1 MSRPIEEFKRT
12 AESVAAIANAQLV
25 GDSAT
30 IITGL
35 TLSSKE
41 VQEGDL
47 FIALPGEK
55 SHGADFAAEAISLGA
70 VAVLTDAV
78 GAAKIKDV
86 PVIISANPRRA
97 AGVISAWFYSEP
109 MRDLYSVGVTGTNGK
124 TTVTTLLHQIMSAAG
139 RESGLIGTVET
150 RIGDEVIASKRTTPE
165 SSDLQALSAVMRE
178 RHMRNLVMEVSSHA
192 IALER
197 VRGSHFAVVAFTNL
211 SQDHLD
217 FHKTM
222 QAYFEAKAKLFTFE
236 FADLAVI
243 NIDDAYGVK
252 LAEQTELPVMTVSR
266 HDQSATWHF
275 AAISKDYVGAH
286 VAIRGSGGILIE
298 GKVHLHGGY
307 NFDNLLMAV
316 AIATE
321 SGIDPI
327 DIAAILPQLTGAAG
341 RLESVRL
348 GQNFTALVDYAHSPD
363 AVTNVLD
370 DLIPDISLSPSTSLA
385 VEVPVS
391 TTSVSTT
398 SFVPPHYPVFALGD
412 SVMKGAAPTLAELG
426 IVVDAVQDRQGKMGA
441 DIFIQL
447 QDLGVTMDA
456 VVIHLGTNGPMSQ
469 KTLDSMMDAV
479 AGVPRVVILTGKAN
493 RDWTDKNNK
502 KIRALPSAYPNVVV
516 LDWELIATLCEGRCL
531 TADGIHLDSD
541 GMIYYSAEIWKA
553 LGREIL

>member
-12 AESVAAIANAQLV
+12 VESVAAIANATLL
-25 GDSAT
+25 GDPAT
-30 IITGL
+30 VITGL
-35 TLSSKE
+35 TLNSAT
-41 VQEGDL
+41 VQQGDL

-55 SHGADFAAEAISLGA
+55 VHGADFAADAISRGA
-70 VAVLTDAV
+70 VAVLTDES
-78 GAAKIKDV
+78 GAQKIAGV
-86 PVIISANPRRA
+86 PVLVSGNPRRA

-150 RIGDEVIASKRTTPE
+150 RIGDEVVASKRTTPE

-197 VRGSHFAVVAFTNL
+197 IRGSHFAVVAFTNL

-222 QAYFEAKAKLFTFE
+222 DAYFEAKSKLFTFE
-236 FADLAVI
+236 FAELAVI

-252 LAEQTELPVMTVSR
+252 LVAKTELPVMTVSR
-266 HDQSATWHF
+266 HDHNATWHYVS
-275 AAISKDYVGAH
+275 INRDYVGAH
-286 VAIRGSGGILIE
+286 VAIRGSAGILIE

-363 AVTNVLD
+363 AVARVLESAHQITD
-370 DLIPDISLSPSTSLA
+370 GRVIA
-385 VEVPVS
+385 VLGCGGDRDSSKRPLMGK
-391 TTSVSTT
+391 
-398 SFVPPHYPVFALGD
+398 ALHD
-412 SVMKGAAPTLAELG
+412 
-426 IVVDAVQDRQGKMGA
+426 GA
-441 DIFIQL
+441 DVAIFTSDNPRSEKADAILVQMT
-447 QDLGVTMDA
+447 LGLEIEEPSAIIEDRADA
-456 VVIHLGTNGPMSQ
+456 IRAAVNQAQEGDVVLVLGKGHEKGQ
-469 KTLDSMMDAV
+469 EI
-479 AGVPRVVILTGKAN
+479 AGVVQPFDDRVELARAIE
-493 RDWTDKNNK
+493 DKK
-502 KIRALPSAYPNVVV
+502 
-516 LDWELIATLCEGRCL
+516 
-531 TADGIHLDSD
+531 
-541 GMIYYSAEIWKA
+541 
-553 LGREIL
+553 

>member
-12 AESVAAIANAQLV
+12 VEAVAAIANATLTGNASTV
-25 GDSAT
+25 IS
-30 IITGL
+30 GL
-35 TLSSKE
+35 TLNSNA

-55 SHGADFAAEAISLGA
+55 AHGADFAADAIARGA
-70 VAVLTDAV
+70 VAVLTDAE
-78 GAAKIKDV
+78 GAHKISGV
-86 PVIISANPRRA
+86 PVIVSSNPRRA

-124 TTVTTLLHQIMSAAG
+124 TTVTTLLYQIMSAAG

-150 RIGDEVIASKRTTPE
+150 RIGDEVVASKRTTPE

-197 VRGSHFAVVAFTNL
+197 IRGSHFSVVAFTNL

-222 QAYFEAKAKLFTFE
+222 DDYFAAKSKLFTFE

-243 NIDDAYGVK
+243 NIDDAYGVR
-252 LAEQTELPVMTVSR
+252 LASSTELPVMTVSR
-266 HDQSATWHF
+266 HDHNATWHYVS
-275 AAISKDYVGAH
+275 ITRDYVGAH
-286 VAIRGSGGILIE
+286 VAIRGSAGILIE

-341 RLESVRL
+341 RLEAVRL

-363 AVTNVLD
+363 AVARVIETAHEITDGRVIAVLGCGGD
-370 DLIPDISLSPSTSLA
+370 RDSSKRPLMGK
-385 VEVPVS
+385 
-391 TTSVSTT
+391 
-398 SFVPPHYPVFALGD
+398 ALH
-412 SVMKGAAPTLAELG
+412 E
-426 IVVDAVQDRQGKMGA
+426 GA
-441 DIFIQL
+441 DVAIFTSDNPRSEKPEAILVQMTLGLDIQEPSAIIEDRADAIRAAVNEAQAGDVVL
-447 QDLGVTMDA
+447 VLGKGHEKGQE
-456 VVIHLGTNGPMSQ
+456 I
-469 KTLDSMMDAV
+469 
-479 AGVPRVVILTGKAN
+479 AGVNHPFDDRVELAKAIE
-493 RDWTDKNNK
+493 DKK
-502 KIRALPSAYPNVVV
+502 
-516 LDWELIATLCEGRCL
+516 
-531 TADGIHLDSD
+531 
-541 GMIYYSAEIWKA
+541 
-553 LGREIL
+553 

>member
-12 AESVAAIANAQLV
+12 VEAVAAIANATLTGNASTV
-25 GDSAT
+25 IS
-30 IITGL
+30 GL
-35 TLSSKE
+35 TLNSNA

-55 SHGADFAAEAISLGA
+55 AHGADFAADAIARGA
-70 VAVLTDAV
+70 VAVLTDAE
-78 GAAKIKDV
+78 GAHKISGV
-86 PVIISANPRRA
+86 PVIVSSNPRRA

-150 RIGDEVIASKRTTPE
+150 RIGDEVVASKRTTPE

-197 VRGSHFAVVAFTNL
+197 IRGSHFSVVAFTNL

-222 QAYFEAKAKLFTFE
+222 DDYFAAKSKLFTFE

-243 NIDDAYGVK
+243 NIDDAYGVR
-252 LAEQTELPVMTVSR
+252 LASSTELPVMTVSR
-266 HDQSATWHF
+266 HDHNATWHYVS
-275 AAISKDYVGAH
+275 ITRDYVGAH
-286 VAIRGSGGILIE
+286 VAIRGSAGILIE

-341 RLESVRL
+341 RLEAVRL

-363 AVTNVLD
+363 AVARVIETAHEITDGRVIAVLGCGGD
-370 DLIPDISLSPSTSLA
+370 RDSSKRPLMGK
-385 VEVPVS
+385 
-391 TTSVSTT
+391 
-398 SFVPPHYPVFALGD
+398 ALH
-412 SVMKGAAPTLAELG
+412 E
-426 IVVDAVQDRQGKMGA
+426 GA
-441 DIFIQL
+441 DVAIFTSDNPRSEKPEAILVQMTLGLDIQEPSAIIEDRADAIRAAVNEAQAGDVVL
-447 QDLGVTMDA
+447 VLGKGHEKGQD
-456 VVIHLGTNGPMSQ
+456 I
-469 KTLDSMMDAV
+469 
-479 AGVPRVVILTGKAN
+479 AGVNHPFDDRVELAKAIE
-493 RDWTDKNNK
+493 DKK
-502 KIRALPSAYPNVVV
+502 
-516 LDWELIATLCEGRCL
+516 
-531 TADGIHLDSD
+531 
-541 GMIYYSAEIWKA
+541 
-553 LGREIL
+553 

>member
-1 MSRPIEEFKRT
+1 MTRPIEEFKRSV
-12 AESVAAIANAQLV
+12 ASVAAIANAELI
-25 GDSAT
+25 GDAS
-30 IITGL
+30 IVVTGL
-35 TLSSKE
+35 TLSSNA

-55 SHGADFAAEAISLGA
+55 NHGADFAADAIARGA
-70 VAVLTDAV
+70 IAVLTDSA
-78 GAAKIKDV
+78 GAAKIKGV
-86 PVIISANPRRA
+86 PVIVSSNPRRA

-109 MRDLYSVGVTGTNGK
+109 MRDLYSVGITGTNGK

-192 IALER
+192 ISLER
-197 VRGSHFAVVAFTNL
+197 IRGSHFAVVAFTNL

-243 NIDDAYGVK
+243 NIDNSYGVK
-252 LAEQTELPVMTVSR
+252 LADLTELPVMSVSR
-266 HDQSATWHF
+266 DNQSATWHYVS
-275 AAISKDYVGAH
+275 ITKDYVGAH

-363 AVTNVLD
+363 AVARVLETAHE
-370 DLIPDISLSPSTSLA
+370 ISDGRVIAVLGCGGDRDASKRALMGKALS
-385 VEVPVS
+385 
-391 TTSVSTT
+391 
-398 SFVPPHYPVFALGD
+398 D
-412 SVMKGAAPTLAELG
+412 
-426 IVVDAVQDRQGKMGA
+426 GA
-441 DIFIQL
+441 DVAIYTSDNPRTEKADAILVQMTLGLDIQAPS
-447 QDLGVTMDA
+447 A
-456 VVIHLGTNGPMSQ
+456 VIE
-469 KTLDSMMDAV
+469 DRAE
-479 AGVPRVVILTGKAN
+479 A
-493 RDWTDKNNK
+493 
-502 KIRALPSAYPNVVV
+502 IRAAVNEAQEGDLVLVLGKGHEKGQEINGVVHPFDDRV
-516 LDWELIATLCEGRCL
+516 ELARAIE
-531 TADGIHLDSD
+531 D
-541 GMIYYSAEIWKA
+541 KK
-553 LGREIL
+553 